1 MLFCVLL
8 DWEMR
13 KQNFSLVSCWA
24 RFGDSKSFLFAPGT
38 RTKCLELCESPVIC
52 SCYVVAGTRQ
62 NQSPALLGHDE
73 AFLEVIVAHG
83 CHSMACNDLKMNQD
97 ESCRN
102 PTLQPTK
109 ATHQE
114 IHAKIFE
121 TQIIDLCHIMP
132 RTGLSGLFWASLG
145 IPRHPW
151 ASLGIPRHPKASQGQ
166 ASSDLVVR
174 LRHHHLPVFCCLT
187 EAGQHCEAKPRR
199 QH

>member
-24 RFGDSKSFLFAPGT
+24 QFGDSKSFLFAPGT

-62 NQSPALLGHDE
+62 NPSPALLGHDE

-151 ASLGIPRHPKASQGQ
+151 ASLGIPRHPKASQ
-166 ASSDLVVR
+166 SIPK
-174 LRHHHLPVFCCLT
+174 HPK
-187 EAGQHCEAKPRR
+187 AKPPRTLSLG
-199 QH
+199 

>member
-1 MLFCVLL
+1 MQ
-8 DWEMR
+8 

-145 IPRHPW
+145 IPRHPK
-151 ASLGIPRHPKASQGQ
+151 ASLGIPRHPKA
-166 ASSDLVVR
+166 
-174 LRHHHLPVFCCLT
+174 
-187 EAGQHCEAKPRR
+187 KPPRTLSLG
-199 QH
+199 